1 MASTTFTPYWRHFGL
16 SRNPYSFV
24 FFVVAQIAG
33 RRRPIAVVSSR
44 GPADPEHGDEIGSL
58 QGFPLIAACQRI
70 ITIFS
75 DKTNRTAIK
84 AELSL
89 AAGYYMRD
97 EGHEE
102 YRPEQVELRENDAS
116 DRYPRMESDSW
127 DHTNIRE
134 FPFITACLLQGVAL
148 YPQESYCYQAAP
160 QPLGTVYRDISI
172 EYGMVVIDITDLS
185 ALRYGVVGFAT
196 MPMMWVPSAEA
207 FHRQTGP
214 VGSHVPPS
222 NSGGEMR
229 VLDQARSRAVMSAAE
244 YLTKFPGPDTIPEP
258 PEGEEVKKLLAR
270 IPLVHSDA
278 LEIIWPSGSEYD
290 IALPMA
296 DLSIGTKKSL
306 HEQAIRSLF
315 QSTIDVEN
323 FNISIFDD
331 VRKVPNFKE
340 MLQRNLLQYS
350 NRLGN
355 TQSAGILLRLA
366 FADGEHLYLEQLDN
380 ISVEA
385 ISAAVNIP
393 ELGTIS
399 SISICTS
406 TMRNLSPKLMEGL
419 SKSES
424 LREIYLM
431 QSPLRKADTPDVE
444 LLEALATRPHFFSRV
459 KVTFAGS
466 YSAALRKIFWLPT
479 ISKNTSTS
487 ASTIQTAPLSIF
499 PIQQILISYQITRG
513 TPYKTASVYLGDS
526 LLTPERFAA
535 GFLTYLHSSKS
546 NFPVKEDFNSSA
558 RLFSFSSAPA
568 SLTSSSLSSVEISPI
583 PAESFAIGDDNI
595 PDDIRPKIRD
605 LSPDGWTVL
614 ITSGKGW
621 NPKASKQETK
631 SSCGHVRY
639 AIIRPRKQTI
649 EVENPP
655 STPLGRDELEVV
667 GLKEF
672 LTITAPDVDLEP
684 VDRRLGEIAECCEPG
699 YRQGVMPGSIT
710 PVHVLK
716 HEGAAEMLLTCLR
729 DARDLNENLR
739 RAMKKNLGGQPWYP
753 ELLQTSSD
761 TR

>member
-44 GPADPEHGDEIGSL
+44 GPADPEHGDGIGSL

-102 YRPEQVELRENDAS
+102 YRPEQ
-116 DRYPRMESDSW
+116 SDSW
-127 DHTNIRE
+127 DHTNVRE

-229 VLDQARSRAVMSAAE
+229 VLDQARSRVVMSAAE

-278 LEIIWPSGSEYD
+278 LDIIWPGGSEYD
-290 IALPMA
+290 ITLPMA

-366 FADGEHLYLEQLDN
+366 FADGEHLCLEQLDD

-406 TMRNLSPKLMEGL
+406 TMRNLSPELMEGL

-459 KVTFAGS
+459 KLTFAGS

-526 LLTPERFAA
+526 LLAPERFAA

-621 NPKASKQETK
+621 NPQASKQEAE

-716 HEGAAEMLLTCLR
+716 HEGAAEMLLACLR

>member
-1 MASTTFTPYWRHFGL
+1 
-16 SRNPYSFV
+16 
-24 FFVVAQIAG
+24 
-33 RRRPIAVVSSR
+33 
-44 GPADPEHGDEIGSL
+44 
-58 QGFPLIAACQRI
+58 
-70 ITIFS
+70 
-75 DKTNRTAIK
+75 
-84 AELSL
+84 
-89 AAGYYMRD
+89 
-97 EGHEE
+97 
-102 YRPEQVELRENDAS
+102 
-116 DRYPRMESDSW
+116 
-127 DHTNIRE
+127 
-134 FPFITACLLQGVAL
+134 
-148 YPQESYCYQAAP
+148 
-160 QPLGTVYRDISI
+160 
-172 EYGMVVIDITDLS
+172 
-185 ALRYGVVGFAT
+185 
-196 MPMMWVPSAEA
+196 
-207 FHRQTGP
+207 
-214 VGSHVPPS
+214 
-222 NSGGEMR
+222 
-229 VLDQARSRAVMSAAE
+229 
-244 YLTKFPGPDTIPEP
+244 
-258 PEGEEVKKLLAR
+258 
-270 IPLVHSDA
+270 
-278 LEIIWPSGSEYD
+278 
-290 IALPMA
+290 
-296 DLSIGTKKSL
+296 
-306 HEQAIRSLF
+306 
-315 QSTIDVEN
+315 
-323 FNISIFDD
+323 
-331 VRKVPNFKE
+331 

-366 FADGEHLYLEQLDN
+366 FADGEHLCLEQLDD

-406 TMRNLSPKLMEGL
+406 TMRNLSPELMEGL

-459 KVTFAGS
+459 KLTFAGS

-621 NPKASKQETK
+621 NPKASKQEAE

-716 HEGAAEMLLTCLR
+716 HEGAAEMLLACLR

-739 RAMKKNLGGQPWYP
+739 RAMKKNLGGEWPPGSMLPLNLVLIYLCSGQPWYP